1 MNDDKG
7 CKNQEGI
14 FVVSRRKQSL
24 DMGLKKDTGVSTALR
39 IINENRIFLIIIFL
53 GLIMKFIAPTFL
65 TKYNILYIFQ
75 DIAVPGIIA
84 CGCLML
90 MIGGYFDLSV
100 GANVALT
107 GAIVAKL
114 STGGISIPVVL
125 LVVLI
130 LGAVI
135 GIVNAIVVIYFR
147 VNSIVATLSMLSIL
161 RGILLLYSKEHIITG
176 IPDPF
181 LWFGMGSIG
190 FLPVL
195 DLFLIL
201 TAILCYVILQKSV
214 FGRHIYAIG
223 SNRMSAF
230 LTGIK
235 VDSVLT
241 KVYMFEGILTSFAG
255 FLFVTKYSA
264 ALPTAAMG
272 LEITIIAAIIVGG
285 ARLFGGKGT
294 IFNTIG
300 GVVLMEMIFNA
311 INLTNVN
318 LNWRFIIQWLII
330 IFAVTYTVMLKE
342 SPDE

>member
-1 MNDDKG
+1 MGVIKTT
-7 CKNQEGI
+7 ET
-14 FVVSRRKQSL
+14 SL
-24 DMGLKKDTGVSTALR
+24 ALR
-39 IINENRIFLIIIFL
+39 IINKNRIFIIIILF
-53 GLIMKFIAPTFL
+53 GIIMKFIAPTFL
-65 TKYNILYIFQ
+65 TRQNILYIFQ
-75 DIAVPGIIA
+75 DVAVPGIVA

-107 GAIVAKL
+107 GAIVANL
-114 STGGISIPVVL
+114 SRGGISIPVVL
-125 LVVLI
+125 LVVFI
-130 LGAVI
+130 LGAAI
-135 GIVNAIVVIYFR
+135 GLVNAIVVIYFK
-147 VNSIVATLSMLSIL
+147 VNSIVATLSMMSIL

-176 IPDPF
+176 IPDSF
-181 LWFGMGSIG
+181 LWFGLGSIG

-195 DLFLIL
+195 DLFLML
-201 TAILCYVILQKSV
+201 AAVLCYVILQRSI
-214 FGRHIYAIG
+214 FGRHMYAIG
-223 SNRMSAF
+223 SNRKSAF

-241 KVYMFEGILTSFAG
+241 KTYMYEGMLTSFAG

-294 IFNTIG
+294 ILNTIG

-318 LNWRFIIQWLII
+318 LNWRFIIQGLII

-342 SPDE
+342 SSDE